1 MNLSGL
7 ITCYIQQVVHSDPM
21 WHIYT
26 KYQLFQSIVC
36 LYFLIITYKTE
47 YEEMCYK
54 DRTMMVP
61 QKAYVYVCLANRKF
75 NLKSHILHSYYRA
88 VPSTTFLFK
97 YISNVNL

>member
-1 MNLSGL
+1 
-7 ITCYIQQVVHSDPM
+7 
-21 WHIYT
+21 
-26 KYQLFQSIVC
+26 
-36 LYFLIITYKTE
+36 
-47 YEEMCYK
+47 
-54 DRTMMVP
+54 MVP